1 MKDKHM
7 KALLKM
13 TIFLST
19 FLPLPALSVTATCPP
34 EGDGGDSMLN
44 RLKNRSQPPESYREM
59 TAEQFLTEFTSWM
72 YTPRQRER
80 FSWTQKRYIAPREST
95 GVMLVGYLL
104 GARQEA
110 PEASHCHDPLQ
121 RNVRLW
127 LGSRR
132 AASPARR
139 MRVRAVILEVTPSGQ
154 RMHPSWRLRM
164 LQRLARRR
172 ALVRIS
178 GWPLYNSEN
187 PQELGR
193 SRGTLWE
200 VHPVTMIEV
209 WSRGQWYA
217 L

>member
-1 MKDKHM
+1 MKDEHM
-7 KALLKM
+7 KTLLRM
-13 TIFLST
+13 TILLST
-19 FLPLPALSVTATCPP
+19 FLPLPALSATDTCPP
-34 EGDGGDSMLN
+34 EGDGGDSVLN
-44 RLKNRSQPPESYREM
+44 RLKNRSQPPASYQEM
-59 TAEQFLTEFTSWM
+59 TVEQFLTEFASGI

-104 GARQEA
+104 GARREA

-132 AASPARR
+132 AASPAKR
-139 MRVRAVILEVTPSGQ
+139 MRARAVILEVTPSGQ
-154 RMHPSWRLRM
+154 QTHPGWRLRI
-164 LQRLARRR
+164 LQRLARQR
-172 ALVRIS
+172 AAVRIS
-178 GWPLYNSEN
+178 GWPLYNPEH
-187 PQELGR
+187 PQELGL

-209 WSRGQWYA
+209 WRRGQWHA